1 MSESGYDYVIVGAG
15 SAGCTLAARLTED
28 PGVRVLL
35 LESGG
40 KDRSPNIKIPAAFG
54 KQFHTKLDW
63 DYSTVPQAG
72 CANRE
77 LYSPR
82 GRSLGGSSSMN
93 AMLYVRGRPIDY
105 DLWESEG
112 ATGWGWQDVEPY
124 FRRAEDHAGGADE
137 IHGAGGP
144 LRTMKVRSPH
154 DLTNQFYAAAE
165 AAGIPYNRDYNGP
178 EQDGVSPSQVTQHGG
193 KRWSAADAYL
203 KPNMKRPNLTVRTNA
218 TVLGLDLEGD
228 RVTGVRLSGR
238 RGRTETVR
246 ADRDVVLCAGAYGS
260 PQLLMVSG
268 IGPADHLADV
278 GVDVRHDLP
287 GVGQNLHDHPFCV
300 CIWDAHDGPSLL
312 DAEKPR
318 ALLEWVMRKSGPLT
332 SPVAEALGFVKTR
345 PGLPAADVQ
354 FHMAPAYY
362 VDHGE
367 TVYEGHACTI
377 GPVLVTP
384 KSRGQLTL
392 RTADP
397 SDHPLIDPNALSEPE
412 DVESMLAGMELA
424 REIARSGPYAQSL
437 GKELFPGPDVTDRQA
452 LEDDLRQRVEL
463 IYHPV
468 GTCRIGPLEAG
479 GVVDPDLRVH
489 GIEGLRVVDASVMP
503 VVPGGNTNAPTIMVA
518 EKAADHILGKV
529 PTPA

>member
-1 MSESGYDYVIVGAG
+1 MA
-15 SAGCTLAARLTED
+15 
-28 PGVRVLL
+28 
-35 LESGG
+35 
-40 KDRSPNIKIPAAFG
+40 
-54 KQFHTKLDW
+54 
-63 DYSTVPQAG
+63 
-72 CANRE
+72 
-77 LYSPR
+77 
-82 GRSLGGSSSMN
+82 
-93 AMLYVRGRPIDY
+93 
-105 DLWESEG
+105 
-112 ATGWGWQDVEPY
+112 
-124 FRRAEDHAGGADE
+124 
-137 IHGAGGP
+137 
-144 LRTMKVRSPH
+144 
-154 DLTNQFYAAAE
+154 
-165 AAGIPYNRDYNGP
+165 
-178 EQDGVSPSQVTQHGG
+178 
-193 KRWSAADAYL
+193 
-203 KPNMKRPNLTVRTNA
+203 
-218 TVLGLDLEGD
+218 
-228 RVTGVRLSGR
+228 
-238 RGRTETVR
+238 
-246 ADRDVVLCAGAYGS
+246 
-260 PQLLMVSG
+260 
-268 IGPADHLADV
+268 
-278 GVDVRHDLP
+278 VRHDLP

-318 ALLEWVMRKSGPLT
+318 ALLEWVLRKSGPLT

-392 RTADP
+392 RSADP

-424 REIARSGPYAQSL
+424 REIAHSGPYAESL
-437 GKELFPGPDVTDRQA
+437 GKELFPGPDVTDRQM

-468 GTCRIGPLEAG
+468 GTCRIGPPEAG
-479 GVVDPDLRVH
+479 GVVDSDLRVH
-489 GIEGLRVVDASVMP
+489 GLEGLRVVDASVMP

-529 PTPA
+529 PAPA